1 MLCFLCLVGGNGT
14 GVMMRRF
21 LLSGSIQAYL
31 GAQDLPEIVTLKV
44 SEASVES
51 SISQ

>member
-1 MLCFLCLVGGNGT
+1 MLGGGNGT
-14 GVMMRRF
+14 GLMMRRF
-21 LLSGSIQAYL
+21 LLSGSIQANL
-31 GAQDLPEIVTLKV
+31 GAQGLPEIVNLKV